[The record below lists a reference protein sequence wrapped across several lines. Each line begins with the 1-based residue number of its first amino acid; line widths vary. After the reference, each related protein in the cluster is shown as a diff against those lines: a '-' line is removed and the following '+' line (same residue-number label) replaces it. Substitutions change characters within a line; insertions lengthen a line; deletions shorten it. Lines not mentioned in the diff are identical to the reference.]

1 MENKAKYVVC
11 YEEETLFIQNDEDLQ
26 KLIEKDPKYL
36 DAELASLVKLPNN
49 RTSYF
54 FDPQYR
60 TVKKYLSDDRKE
72 FIKAM
77 KKQFDKLSMNEAN
90 NLFKRK

>member
-1 MENKAKYVVC
+1 MENKAKYIVC
-11 YEEETLFIQNDEDLQ
+11 YNKETLFIQNDEDLQ
-26 KLIEKDPKYL
+26 KLIEKDSKYL

-54 FDPQYR
+54 FDPEYR
-60 TVKKYLSDDRKE
+60 TVKEYLSDDRKE

-77 KKQFDKLSMNEAN
+77 KKQFDKLSMNEAD